1 MRYGRELW
9 NALRLSAGR
18 FLGPGSFVPPK
29 YEELSSSAVTG
40 SQCWVS
46 LGSFFK
52 FSETVPRS
60 PG

>member
-1 MRYGRELW
+1 MRYGQELW

-29 YEELSSSAVTG
+29 HEELSSSAATG

-46 LGSFFK
+46 LGSFF
-52 FSETVPRS
+52 
-60 PG
+60 